1 MIFMNEKKRQQQ
13 QQHHQNIN
21 REYYKFIENVC
32 LQKIDKELIS

>member
-21 REYYKFIENVC
+21 RKYFKFIENVC
-32 LQKIDKELIS
+32 LQKIDKVLIS